1 MSLNFGAPFLV
12 WIWPPKLHVWICPKD
27 LLIYVQISEHR
38 MSPTGPWASPM
49 PSSDDADGAPRSPIM
64 LARIGI
70 LAFALLQSRNAVQFS
85 SSVIVM
91 L

>member
-1 MSLNFGAPFLV
+1 
-12 WIWPPKLHVWICPKD
+12 
-27 LLIYVQISEHR
+27 
-38 MSPTGPWASPM
+38 
-49 PSSDDADGAPRSPIM
+49 M

-70 LAFALLQSRNAVQFS
+70 LAFALLQSCNAVQFS